1 MKRRVMGVR
10 ILKEKLEQIHKHGD
24 NISRHVEKMKKEL
37 NSLRKKVK
45 SVIKKVKIP
54 SLSKRRKI

>member
-1 MKRRVMGVR
+1 MKRRVN
-10 ILKEKLEQIHKHGD
+10 GD

-45 SVIKKVKIP
+45 SVIKKVKVP